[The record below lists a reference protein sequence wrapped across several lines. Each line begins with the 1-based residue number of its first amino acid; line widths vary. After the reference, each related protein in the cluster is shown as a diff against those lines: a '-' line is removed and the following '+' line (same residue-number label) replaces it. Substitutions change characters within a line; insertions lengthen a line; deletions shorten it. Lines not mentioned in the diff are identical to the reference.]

1 MQAGSRSVM
10 SAKAMDTR
18 LRTALE
24 NWVSLME
31 GVKKGVFVPLGRW
44 PGFLGQGL
52 YGHVQLVRAEMLEDA
67 SSAYSGAA
75 VGWEGE
81 HKDL

>member
-1 MQAGSRSVM
+1 M
-10 SAKAMDTR
+10 SAMDTH

-24 NWVSLME
+24 NWVSVME
-31 GVKKGVFVPLGRW
+31 GVEKGVFVPLGRW

-52 YGHVQLVRAEMLEDA
+52 YGHVQLVRAEMSEGA

-75 VGWEGE
+75 VGWGE
-81 HKDL
+81 HLQG

>member
-10 SAKAMDTR
+10 SAKAMDTH

-31 GVKKGVFVPLGRW
+31 GVEKGVFVPLGRW

-52 YGHVQLVRAEMLEDA
+52 YGHV
-67 SSAYSGAA
+67 
-75 VGWEGE
+75 
-81 HKDL
+81 